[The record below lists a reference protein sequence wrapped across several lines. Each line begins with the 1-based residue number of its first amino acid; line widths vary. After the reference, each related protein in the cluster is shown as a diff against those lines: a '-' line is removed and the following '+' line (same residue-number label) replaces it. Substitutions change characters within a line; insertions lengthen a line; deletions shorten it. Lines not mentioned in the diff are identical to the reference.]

1 MPSGRQ
7 ERGLQAAETCVQ
19 QRSGEVPDSLSFDP
33 PNGGW
38 WEAFGLFG
46 AHLAG
51 RTFLRPAGRPP
62 AVGQAS
68 SLTVRAASC
77 RPFRARDVRRGG
89 TGNTGQGCPVNR
101 QAGMPAPRARRGS
114 TEAGTSRPRPL
125 PCPIFLPPFFCR
137 KKFRCADWV
146 GGPRRRPVPAPAA
159 HGPSDSGFVPQPPSP
174 GPCAASARLSPH
186 SWLRSAEGFRPP
198 ASPAGLMELGRGRGR
213 KPKLLSPKSGA

>member
-19 QRSGEVPDSLSFDP
+19 QRSGEFPDSLSFDP

-38 WEAFGLFG
+38 WEAFGLVG
-46 AHLAG
+46 AHLAE
-51 RTFLRPAGRPP
+51 RTFLRPAGRAP

-68 SLTVRAASC
+68 SLPVRAASC

-101 QAGMPAPRARRGS
+101 QAGMPAPHSRRGS

-125 PCPIFLPPFFCR
+125 LGSIFLPSFFCQKISAAR
-137 KKFRCADWV
+137 IGLAARDA
-146 GGPRRRPVPAPAA
+146 GQSPLRRRPARPTPASSLSLRLPGRAPPPLVPRFIPCPAPRKTF
-159 HGPSDSGFVPQPPSP
+159 G
-174 GPCAASARLSPH
+174 L
-186 SWLRSAEGFRPP
+186 RPP
-198 ASPAGLMELGRGRGR
+198 RLG
-213 KPKLLSPKSGA
+213 